1 MASDIFKFGQYQSY
15 LLHRMQESAERGTL
29 ARWSEAA
36 QCQRSHLSR
45 VLAGTLHLTME
56 QAFRLGQYFHLD
68 LDAERYFLKL
78 VEYERAGDSRYKEK
92 LKNELTEIRE
102 SQEDFSKRLN
112 YTKLKATEQ
121 EFLYYSNWYWG
132 AIHILVSV
140 PKYQNDVHIAQ
151 RLQLPIEIVQECL
164 KKLEEFKLIEF
175 KNDRWHFTSPHI
187 HLAKNSP
194 FNAINQSNWRS
205 RAVVDTQT
213 PNSDGLHYTVVQT
226 MSHKDA
232 KKIKMMLF
240 QAIDDYTK
248 IANPSREEELFCFN
262 CDFFQV

>member
-1 MASDIFKFGQYQSY
+1 MASDVFNFDQYQSY

-56 QAFRLGQYFHLD
+56 QAFRLAKYFHLD
-68 LDAERYFLKL
+68 PDAENYFLKL
-78 VEYERAGDSRYKEK
+78 VEFERAGDSRYKEK
-92 LKNELTEIRE
+92 LKNELHAIRE
-102 SQEDFSKRLN
+102 SQEDFSQRLN
-112 YTKLKATEQ
+112 YAQLKATEQ
-121 EFLYYSNWYWG
+121 EILYYSNWYWG

-140 PKYQNDVHIAQ
+140 PKYQKDVAIAQ
-151 RLQLPIEIVQECL
+151 RLQLPIEIVRECL

-175 KNDRWHFTSPHI
+175 KNDRWHFTSPHV
-187 HLAKNSP
+187 HLTKKSP
-194 FNAINQSNWRS
+194 YNVINQSSWRN
-205 RAVVDTQT
+205 RAVIDTQA

-226 MSHKDA
+226 MSLKDA